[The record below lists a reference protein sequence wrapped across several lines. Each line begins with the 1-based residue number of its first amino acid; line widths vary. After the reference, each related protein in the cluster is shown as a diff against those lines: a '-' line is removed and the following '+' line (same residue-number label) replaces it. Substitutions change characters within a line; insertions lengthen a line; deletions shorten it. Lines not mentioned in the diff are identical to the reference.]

1 MKDAIV
7 LYPAPGIGHML
18 SMVELGKLI
27 LSRYNCEF
35 SIIIL
40 LTTGPFDTPATTSH
54 IDRISQT
61 TSSISF
67 HRFPYLP
74 FTASP
79 TLGRLA
85 NMFEFLSLNDSNV
98 LQSLQQLSEAS
109 SIRAVILDS
118 FYTSAFPLARGLGI
132 PTYFF
137 TSFSAA
143 ALAAILYLPTI
154 HKQTTK
160 SFKDLPTTVFHI
172 PGLPPLL
179 ATHMIEPLL
188 DREDRTYHQSL
199 QFSLDLR
206 KCDGVLTNTFD
217 GLEPIAITA
226 ITNGECVTDG
236 PSPSVYCI
244 GPLIAD
250 AGEDAPTPKHD
261 CLSWLDQQ
269 PSRSVVF
276 LCFGSRTTPPVYCV
290 GPLISNPDE
299 GESQHACL
307 TWLDSQPSK
316 SVVFLCFGSRGSFS
330 AEQVKQIAKGLE
342 NSGQRFLWVV
352 KNPPKDNSKQ
362 SEEADEIDL
371 ECLMPEGFL
380 ERTRERGMVVK
391 LWAPQVA
398 VLKHPSVGGFVTHC
412 GWNSVLEAVVRGVPM
427 VAWPLYAEQH
437 MNRAL
442 LVGVM
447 KMAIAVEERDED
459 RLVTGEEVERSVREL
474 MDTEVGRELRERSR
488 KLREMA
494 EEALGPRGTSAAAL
508 AKLAKL
514 WSWSSQG

>member
-1 MKDAIV
+1 MQTIHPFTPSALLEQNTQIEQRAGMKDTI
-7 LYPAPGIGHML
+7 LLFPATGMGHL
-18 SMVELGKLI
+18 VSMVELGKLI
-27 LSRYNCEF
+27 LHQYGHQF
-35 SIIIL
+35 SITIL
-40 LTTGPFDTPATTSH
+40 LINGPFDPPAITSYVNA
-54 IDRISQT
+54 ISQT
-61 TSSISF
+61 HPSITF
-67 HRFPYLP
+67 HTLP
-74 FTASP
+74 QRSVDTAP
-79 TLGRLA
+79 TRSRA
-85 NMFEFLSLNDSNV
+85 AIAFEFLSLYGSDFFDYLKHLPDS
-98 LQSLQQLSEAS
+98 SKP
-109 SIRAVILDS
+109 RAIVIDYFCACAL
-118 FYTSAFPLARGLGI
+118 PVAREFGI
-132 PTYFF
+132 PVFHFF
-137 TSFSAA
+137 TSGAA
-143 ALAAILYLPTI
+143 VLGAYLYLPTMHEEI
-154 HKQTTK
+154 NTTQ
-160 SFKDLPTTVFHI
+160 SFKDLPDTLLRF
-172 PGLPPLL
+172 PGFPPLP
-179 ATHMIEPLL
+179 ATQMPEPLL
-188 DREDRTYHQSL
+188 DRNDPAYDYIIY
-199 QFSLDLR
+199 FSEHLR
-206 KCDGVLTNTFD
+206 KSDGLLVNTFEA
-217 GLEPIAITA
+217 LEPNALQVLA
-226 ITNGECVTDG
+226 DGSCV
-236 PSPSVYCI
+236 
-244 GPLIAD
+244 
-250 AGEDAPTPKHD
+250 PK
-261 CLSWLDQQ
+261 
-269 PSRSVVF
+269 
-276 LCFGSRTTPPVYCV
+276 GTTPPVYCV
-290 GPLISNPDE
+290 GPLIANPDE

-330 AEQVKQIAKGLE
+330 AEQVKEIAKGLE